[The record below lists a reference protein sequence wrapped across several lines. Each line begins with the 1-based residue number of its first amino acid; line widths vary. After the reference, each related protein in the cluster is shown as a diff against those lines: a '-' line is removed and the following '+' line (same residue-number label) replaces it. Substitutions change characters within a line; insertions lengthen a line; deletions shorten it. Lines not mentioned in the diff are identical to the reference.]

1 MGKEQEMITCF
12 PRAMSGRRLSKEQYT
27 LQVAM
32 HPKFMVHAST
42 VLCDTE
48 PGKDGEPELLAETL
62 RARKGG
68 PQESSKFSLV
78 RSALFGCLPG
88 WERAEMPD
96 LGAFGLQS

>member
-1 MGKEQEMITCF
+1 MGKEQEMIACF
-12 PRAMSGRRLSKEQYT
+12 PRAMSGSRLSKEQYA

-42 VLCDTE
+42 DTE
-48 PGKDGEPELLAETL
+48 PGKDGELLAETL

-88 WERAEMPD
+88 WERAEIPD